1 MNYLIDYDTRK
12 VECKSADR
20 EVLEKYVR
28 DNDLEMAVAI
38 ISDEDDFLME
48 MSMDE
53 MGELFNNLSD
63 RERKFET
70 EEEAAELCWSLLQSH
85 SDDFPNY
92 TKPVGKK
99 LLKAGEK
106 RSKDTKREPEGK
118 AKPAAKPASK
128 SVSSGDSKPAPVKR
142 KRKKSYIGS
151 TFTVGLEEPMKGRH
165 TRMVNF
171 IDENMGEATGEEL
184 ESFLEA
190 EGTTPA
196 EHISFAIRKGY
207 IVETEDV

>member
-20 EVLEKYVR
+20 VVLEKYVA
-28 DNDLEMAVAI
+28 DNSLEMATAI

-48 MSMDE
+48 MSMGE
-53 MGELFNNLSD
+53 MSDLFHNYSD

-70 EEEAAELCWSLLQSH
+70 EEEAAELCWAMIQSH
-85 SDDFPNY
+85 ADDFPNY
-92 TKPVGKK
+92 TKPLGKK

-106 RSKDTKREPEGK
+106 RSKDNERKSATP
-118 AKPAAKPASK
+118 AKPASK
-128 SVSSGDSKPAPVKR
+128 PKATGEAKPTGVKR

-165 TRMVNF
+165 TRLVGF
-171 IDENMGEATGEEL
+171 IEDNMGEASGEEL
-184 ESFLEA
+184 EAFLES